1 MFFYFKTIQSLK
13 QLESRQQIP
22 VRVWTEIKI
31 MFCKQLLWR
40 VAVALS
46 VGVLCELEQ
55 SDLEDLVMLEK
66 LM

>member
-1 MFFYFKTIQSLK
+1 MQSLK
-13 QLESRQQIP
+13 QLESRQQIS
-22 VRVWTEIKI
+22 VRVWTETKI
-31 MFCKQLLWR
+31 MFCKQLLWWR

-46 VGVLCELEQ
+46 VGILCGLEQ